1 MDIKESLELYLVG
14 QIAKHQINA
23 YRLINAGAS
32 PDLIDTIEKEL
43 SKISDYTNKLVALKG
58 LYEVEGVDKE
68 WNTSNS
74 YI

>member
-14 QIAKHQINA
+14 QIAKHQMNA
-23 YRLINAGAS
+23 YRLINSGAS

-43 SKISDYTNKLVALKG
+43 SKISEYTNKLVALKG
-58 LYEVEGVDKE
+58 LYEAEEVDKE